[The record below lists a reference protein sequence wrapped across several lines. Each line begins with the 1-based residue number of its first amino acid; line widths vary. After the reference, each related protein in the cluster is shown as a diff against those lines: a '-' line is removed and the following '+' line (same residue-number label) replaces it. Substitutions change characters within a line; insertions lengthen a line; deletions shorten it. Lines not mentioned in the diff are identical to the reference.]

1 MLNRVHSF
9 SGALRAET
17 LYEKYERHF
26 VIGMRLARLEDWR
39 HNRISDLLLDVADY
53 EPGEH
58 LSEPS
63 FCVEPSSHM
72 SMNLPYVVDIDDE
85 QHVARVGRAAEMA
98 ASVKSVAGMERNA

>member
-17 LYEKYERHF
+17 MYEKYERHF

-39 HNRISDLLLDVADY
+39 HNRISDLLLEAADY
-53 EPGEH
+53 EPEDQDARQFHGA
-58 LSEPS
+58 PA
-63 FCVEPSSHM
+63 SHM

-85 QHVARVGRAAEMA
+85 QHVARVGRAVEMA
-98 ASVKSVAGMERNA
+98 ATVKSVAGMERHA